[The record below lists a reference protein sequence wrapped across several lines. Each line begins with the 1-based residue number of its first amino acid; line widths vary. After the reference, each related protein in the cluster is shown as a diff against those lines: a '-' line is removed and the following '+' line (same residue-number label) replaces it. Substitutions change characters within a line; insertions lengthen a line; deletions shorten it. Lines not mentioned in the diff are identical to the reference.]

1 MTLIIV
7 IQLLLHLFLT
17 AKACTEIRVTT
28 QDNSTVVIGPTPHSG
43 TPGVFFTRSIYPLTA
58 PILIMLMHHFL
69 ARVTISTYATGA
81 RAEMTH

>member
-28 QDNSTVVIGPTPHSG
+28 EDNSTVVIG
-43 TPGVFFTRSIYPLTA
+43 RS
-58 PILIMLMHHFL
+58 M
-69 ARVTISTYATGA
+69 
-81 RAEMTH
+81 E